1 MTSTFDPVFVALG
14 GAGEIGMN
22 LYAYGYG
29 PERDR
34 RWIVVDVGVTFPE
47 EGKHPGVDL
56 IFADVAF
63 LEKQA
68 DRIDGIFITHAHED
82 HVGALPRLAERLGTA
97 PIYARA
103 FTSEIARLKLS
114 ESDTSEGRVKTVG
127 AWPETV
133 QAGSFSVG
141 FFPISHSIPESSMLV
156 IDTPA
161 GRILHTGDWK
171 ADPTPL
177 VGEPF
182 DPEGIKT
189 LSKDGVLA
197 LVCDSTNIF
206 SGNPGRSEADIVTPI
221 EELMRNEPGMIVAT
235 TFASNIARLRTLAQA
250 ATKAERS
257 VVVIGRAMH
266 RMISTARKVGLL
278 TDFPD
283 ILDARDAEGI
293 PAEHLFVLASG
304 SQGEGRAA
312 SAQLARGGYGR
323 LSLKD
328 GDVFLFSSKTI
339 PGNEVAVADIQNL
352 LAQQGVRVV
361 DDAGGLYHV
370 SGHANRPDLLAM
382 HKLVNPR
389 GLVPMHGE
397 YRHLAEHA
405 RAAEQH
411 GIASVVAPNGTLVA
425 LTADGPQLVEHIDT
439 GRLYLDGTQVY
450 GAMDG
455 IVRERL
461 RMSWRGHVV
470 VNLVFD
476 ERDALMGDAWVET
489 RGLFTDLD
497 GEEGALQAKLEQVV
511 TDALGS
517 AKRGQRSDDAQVE
530 KLVLGRINTTCQ
542 QLLGKKPEITV
553 MINRID

>member
-1 MTSTFDPVFVALG
+1 MTSEQTPVFLALG
-14 GAGEIGMN
+14 GAAEIGMN

-29 PERDR
+29 PEKSR
-34 RWIVVDVGVTFPE
+34 RWIVVDVGVTFPD
-47 EGKHPGVDL
+47 EGRQPGVDL
-56 IFADVAF
+56 IFADIAF
-63 LEKQA
+63 LEAQA
-68 DRIDGIFITHAHED
+68 ENIDGIFITHAHED
-82 HVGALPRLAERLGTA
+82 HVGALSHLAGRLGNA
-97 PIYARA
+97 PIYARM

-114 ESDTSEGRVKTVG
+114 ESDVPQDRIETVA

-133 QAGSFSVG
+133 AAGPFRVG
-141 FFPISHSIPESSMLV
+141 FLPISHSIPESSMLV

-177 VGEPF
+177 IGEPY
-182 DPEGIKT
+182 DPGMIATVAEDGI
-189 LSKDGVLA
+189 LA
-197 LVCDSTNIF
+197 LICDSTNIF
-206 SGNPGRSEADIVTPI
+206 SPDLGRSEADIIAPI
-221 EELMRNEPGMIVAT
+221 EALMANEPGMIVAT
-235 TFASNIARLRTLAQA
+235 TFASNIARLRTLSLAAQ
-250 ATKAERS
+250 KAGRT

-266 RMISTARKVGLL
+266 RMISTARKTGLL

-283 ILDARDAEGI
+283 ITDVRDAEGI
-293 PAEHLFVLASG
+293 PAEHLFILASG

-323 LSLKD
+323 LSLRE

-339 PGNEVAVADIQNL
+339 PGNEVSVGEIQNL
-352 LAQQGVRVV
+352 LAAQGVRVV
-361 DDAGGLYHV
+361 DDARGLYHV
-370 SGHANRPDLLAM
+370 SGHANRPDLLAL
-382 HKLVNPR
+382 HDLVKPK

-405 RAAEQH
+405 RAALH
-411 GIASVVAPNGTLVA
+411 SGIPSVVAPNGSLVA
-425 LTADGPQLVEHIDT
+425 LTQDGPRIIEHIET
-439 GRLYLDGTQVY
+439 GRLYLDGSQIY

-455 IVRERL
+455 IVRDRL

-476 ERDALMGDAWVET
+476 GQDALMGDAWVET

-497 GEEGALQAKLEQVV
+497 GAENALQTALEESVTIALSKAKKAQ
-511 TDALGS
+511 
-517 AKRGQRSDDAQVE
+517 RGEDDQVE
-530 KLVLGRINTTCQ
+530 KIVKGRINTTTQ
-542 QLLGKKPEITV
+542 QLIGKKPEITV